1 MKEEISRI
9 MKMVQEGK
17 LTPEDAAELIDA
29 FQTERQDPP
38 ASEALKG
45 EEPKVATE
53 EKADEE
59 KATDEKKN
67 DPFQGVVDFIE
78 NIGRE
83 VTHNVNWQEI
93 SNQVRTG
100 ANKGFEALKKAAEE
114 IKTGNLNIG
123 IGFFGSSET
132 RDIALPLTVGEGK
145 VVKIENP
152 CGNIKVTG
160 GHETGSVNARVKVGG
175 SSAEDAKTKADNF
188 TLVIE
193 ESEQQILIRQPKQN
207 GLSVDIVVQLASKS
221 AIDLKTDSGD
231 IEIRE
236 NGGNVKVSS
245 QSGDLKLNH
254 VSGSVDISVQSGD
267 TTITDSENANIS
279 LESKSGHIAITNVS
293 GNLNARCA
301 SGELVV
307 KNWTGKILSVE
318 SVTGDVSVDIAT
330 PVSGTINI
338 RTVNG
343 DASIS
348 IADGGDARVSLS
360 TLRGAVSSSLS
371 LEDEARGD
379 QRITGRLGEG
389 TGTLDVSG
397 INGDI
402 NLKLRDSTTSTG

>member
-29 FQTERQDPP
+29 FQSDRQETAATPP
-38 ASEALKG
+38 S
-45 EEPKVATE
+45 EEPKTEQAQAATG
-53 EKADEE
+53 D
-59 KATDEKKN
+59 KKTG

-93 SNQVRTG
+93 SSQVRTG

-114 IKTGNLNIG
+114 IKAGQFNITV
-123 IGFFGSSET
+123 FGTAET

-145 VVKIENP
+145 IVKVENP

-160 GHETGSVNARVKVGG
+160 GHETGSVNARVKISG
-175 SSAEDAKTKADNF
+175 SSTEDAKAKADNF

-193 ESEQQILIRQPKQN
+193 ESEQHVLIRQPKQN
-207 GLSVDIVVQLASKS
+207 GLSVDIVVQLASKC
-221 AIDLKTDSGD
+221 AIELKTDSGD

-236 NGGNVKVSS
+236 NGGNIKVAS
-245 QSGDLKLNH
+245 QSGDLKIANAT
-254 VSGSVDISVQSGD
+254 GSVDISAQSGD
-267 TTITDSENANIS
+267 TTIADSENANIS

-301 SGELVV
+301 SGELAV

-330 PVSGTINI
+330 PVAGTINI

-343 DASIS
+343 DASVS

-360 TLRGAVSSSLS
+360 TLRGTVTSSVA

-379 QRITGRLGEG
+379 QRVTGKLGDG
-389 TGTLDVSG
+389 AGTLDVSG

-402 NLKLRDSTTSTG
+402 NFKLRDSVATG

>member
-29 FQTERQDPP
+29 FQGERQ
-38 ASEALKG
+38 EAPKA
-45 EEPKVATE
+45 EEQTKTE
-53 EKADEE
+53 EAKAQ
-59 KATDEKKN
+59 ATDEKKAN

-93 SNQVRTG
+93 SGHVRTG

-123 IGFFGSSET
+123 FFGTAET

-145 VVKIENP
+145 IVKIENP

-160 GHETGSVNARVKVGG
+160 GHETGSVNARVKVSG
-175 SSAEDAKTKADNF
+175 SSAEDAKAKADGF

-193 ESEQQILIRQPKQN
+193 ESEHQVLIRQPKQN
-207 GLSVDIVVQLASKS
+207 GLSVDIVVQLASKCP
-221 AIDLKTDSGD
+221 IELKTDSGD
-231 IEIRE
+231 IEVRE
-236 NGGNVKVSS
+236 NGGNVKINS
-245 QSGDLKLNH
+245 QSGDLNIVH
-254 VSGSVDISVQSGD
+254 ATGAIDISVQSGD
-267 TTITDSENANIS
+267 TSISDSENANIS

-301 SGELVV
+301 SGELAV

-330 PVSGTINI
+330 PVAGTINI

-343 DASIS
+343 DASVS

-360 TLRGAVSSSLS
+360 TLRGAVTSSVTLD
-371 LEDEARGD
+371 DEAKGD
-379 QRITGRLGEG
+379 QRITGKLGEG

-402 NLKLRDSTTSTG
+402 NLKLRDSAATG